1 MPVKDVD
8 GGLVWQGYDPRLFT
22 GKLPQDKYVE
32 KPFYFGGSQVPTD
45 LGLPKNS
52 YSGTGMSCSQCKM
65 RAIKKLPNI
74 RK

>member
-22 GKLPQDKYVE
+22 GRLPQDQYVS

-45 LGLPKNS
+45 LGMPPSS
-52 YSGTGMSCSQCKM
+52 YSGSGMMSKKHILSKV
-65 RAIKKLPNI
+65 KKLPSV